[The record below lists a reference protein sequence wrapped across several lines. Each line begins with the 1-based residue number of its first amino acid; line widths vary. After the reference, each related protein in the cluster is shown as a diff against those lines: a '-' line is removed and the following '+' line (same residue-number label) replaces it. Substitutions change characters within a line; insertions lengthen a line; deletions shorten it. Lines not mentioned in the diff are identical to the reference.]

1 MSMAEPYAPPA
12 GYLTFADAQA
22 ALGVSKATLQRRV
35 RTGELEVYEDPRD
48 KRVRLVRVEDVER
61 LRQPVKKAA

>member
-1 MSMAEPYAPPA
+1 MADSYAPPE
-12 GYLTFADAQA
+12 GYLTFAEAQA

-48 KRVRLVRVEDVER
+48 KRVRLVKAGDIER
-61 LRQPVKKAA
+61 LRQPVKRAA

>member
-1 MSMAEPYAPPA
+1 MAENYTPPA
-12 GYLTFADAQA
+12 GYVTFGEAVA

-35 RTGELEVYEDPRD
+35 RAGELEVYEDPRD
-48 KRVRLVRVEDVER
+48 KRFRLVKTEDMER